1 MAPET
6 IRLVSETSTSS
17 QVQTTINTL
26 FVAIDNLHKA
36 RDARVSQ
43 HQNERIAIIHSAATD
58 FKLAADAAHAVQRQ
72 ADLQNHETKFNGEIA
87 AIDYM
92 SEKIEERRTELG
104 YSNPGEMIAVLTE
117 RIEELERRSQETET
131 RQEEFESEIKKL
143 QQMKHKLENMVK
155 VGQVPQTTQLPQTTP
170 PPQVQQPQA
179 RRPPR
184 TRRR

>member
-6 IRLVSETSTSS
+6 IRLVPETSTTS
-17 QVQTTINTL
+17 QVQTNINTL

-36 RDARVSQ
+36 RAARVNQ
-43 HQNERIAIIHSAATD
+43 YQNERIAVIQSAASD
-58 FKLAADAAHAVQRQ
+58 FKLTADAARAVQRQ
-72 ADLQNHETKFNGEIA
+72 AELQNHETKFNGDIA

-92 SEKIEERRTELG
+92 SEKIEERRAELG

-117 RIEELERRSQETET
+117 RIEELERRSEETET

-155 VGQVPQTTQLPQTTP
+155 AGQVPQTTQPPQTTQQ
-170 PPQVQQPQA
+170 PQVQQPQT